1 MWAHSKKAATFKL
14 GEEASP
20 EPDHADTLIL
30 DSQPPGY
37 EKMKSLLFK
46 PPSLWCFAK
55 T

>member
-1 MWAHSKKAATFKL
+1 MWAHSKKAAIFNL
-14 GEEASP
+14 EGEASP
-20 EPDHADTLIL
+20 EPDHADTLSL

-46 PPSLWCFAK
+46 PLSLWYFVK